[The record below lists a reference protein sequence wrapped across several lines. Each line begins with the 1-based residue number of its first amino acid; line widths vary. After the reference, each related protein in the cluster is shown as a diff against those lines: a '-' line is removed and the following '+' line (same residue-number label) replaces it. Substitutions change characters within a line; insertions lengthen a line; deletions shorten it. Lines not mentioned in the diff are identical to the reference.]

1 MDESR
6 HTPLLRA
13 RGRAVTLGVTLSLIL
28 AACGGGGGGAK
39 KGRSASATSSSE
51 AIPTTTTTAAPT
63 YPLTGL
69 PATDPAILGRP
80 ALIVKIENAP
90 EARPQSGLDAADVVV
105 EEKVEGGI
113 VRFMVIFQ
121 SRDADPVGPVRSL
134 RSTDPP
140 VVTPIGGLFAY
151 SGGIRPFIAL
161 LHQAPVVDV
170 GVDSAES
177 AYYRR
182 PGRPAPHNLYSSTA
196 RLRQHTPA
204 GTKPPPALF
213 SYLDAGEAF
222 VPAGVGLANHLD
234 VPVGSMTSA
243 TWDWDPQ
250 GGFWRRGT
258 NGTPHTVEG
267 GAQLGFTNVILQY
280 VPYRNTGQ
288 FDVVREPVDEAA
300 VVGSGDAI
308 VLSQGK
314 VVKATWA
321 KSSAADITHYAD
333 AAGQAIKLAR
343 GTTWVM
349 LAPVGAP
356 FHVQ

>member
-1 MDESR
+1 MNPTSHSHLPTR
-6 HTPLLRA
+6 RAAVALAAASALL
-13 RGRAVTLGVTLSLIL
+13 L
-28 AACGGGGGGAK
+28 AACGGGGGAK
-39 KGRSASATSSSE
+39 RKAAAPTSSE
-51 AIPTTTTTAAPT
+51 PPTIATTTTAPPT

-69 PATDPAILGRP
+69 PATDPVILGRP

-90 EARPQSGLDAADVVV
+90 EARPQSGLDAADVIY
-105 EEKVEGGI
+105 EERVEGTI
-113 VRFMVIFQ
+113 VRFMAVFQ

-151 SGGIRPFIAL
+151 SGGIGPFIAL

-170 GVDSAES
+170 GVNAFDA

-182 PGRPAPHNLYSSTA
+182 PGRPAPHNLYSSTP
-196 RLRQHTPA
+196 RLRQRTPA
-204 GTKPPPALF
+204 GAKPPPPLF
-213 SYLDAGEAF
+213 TYLGPGEPFA
-222 VPAGVGLANHLD
+222 PAGVGPATHLD
-234 VPVGSMTSA
+234 MSFGPLTSA

-250 GGFWRRGT
+250 AGVWRRGT
-258 NGTPHTVEG
+258 NGTPHTVES

-288 FDVVREPVDEAA
+288 VDPVREPVDEAV

-308 VLSQGK
+308 ILCQGK
-314 VVKATWA
+314 VVKGTWT
-321 KSSAADITHYAD
+321 KGSAGDVTRYTD
-333 AAGQAIKLAR
+333 AAGQAVKLAP

-349 LAPVGAP
+349 LAPVGAA